1 MPSAAPTPLDHRP
14 DRPLRAVGGD
24 EPRTTA
30 TQFSECV
37 RAVVQL
43 CRRRGLKPPVFR
55 SPPRIQ
61 GVDRSILRR
70 ANGTVIVAVRRGQR
84 PLAAVRADVIE
95 GAIVANRLAGE
106 SADRFRGLAWAAV
119 DGPSADAGVVD
130 GGVVDGGGAG
140 PGRSPSESPSAVR
153 AAPVKRVA

>member
-1 MPSAAPTPLDHRP
+1 MPSAPPPTSDTRP
-14 DRPLRAVGGD
+14 PRALRAVED
-24 EPRTTA
+24 DVQRTSA

-37 RAVVQL
+37 RAVVTL

-55 SPPRIQ
+55 SPPRID

-84 PLAAVRADVIE
+84 PPAAVRADVIE
-95 GAIVANRLAGE
+95 GAIVANRLTGE

-119 DGPSADAGVVD
+119 DGGSQVDAPTSSPV
-130 GGVVDGGGAG
+130 
-140 PGRSPSESPSAVR
+140 RSVP
-153 AAPVKRVA
+153 AARVA

>member
-1 MPSAAPTPLDHRP
+1 MPSAAPTSVEPCP
-14 DRPLRAVGGD
+14 PRPLRAVGGD
-24 EPRTTA
+24 GQRTSA

-55 SPPRIQ
+55 SPPRIE

-95 GAIVANRLAGE
+95 GAIVANRLTGE

-119 DGPSADAGVVD
+119 DAGSVDRGAADVSTTSPV
-130 GGVVDGGGAG
+130 
-140 PGRSPSESPSAVR
+140 RSVPAM
-153 AAPVKRVA
+153 RVA

>member
-1 MPSAAPTPLDHRP
+1 MPPADPPTTRTGNSRSSAATRSASPTRS
-14 DRPLRAVGGD
+14 LRAVVDD

-55 SPPRIQ
+55 SPPRIE

-70 ANGTVIVAVRRGQR
+70 ANGTVIVAVRRGSR

-95 GAIVANRLAGE
+95 GAIVANRLTGE

-119 DGPSADAGVVD
+119 DVETAPGSIPQAVPSVPPA
-130 GGVVDGGGAG
+130 
-140 PGRSPSESPSAVR
+140 
-153 AAPVKRVA
+153 RVA

>member
-95 GAIVANRLAGE
+95 GAIVANRLTGE
-106 SADRFRGLAWAAV
+106 AADRFRGLAWAAV
-119 DGPSADAGVVD
+119 DGGAADVAAG
-130 GGVVDGGGAG
+130 G
-140 PGRSPSESPSAVR
+140 R
-153 AAPVKRVA
+153 AAASTDRRATMVPVPPARVA

>member
-1 MPSAAPTPLDHRP
+1 MPSAASTSVDHRP
-14 DRPLRAVGGD
+14 PRALHAVGGD
-24 EPRTTA
+24 EQRTSA

-43 CRRRGLKPPVFR
+43 CRRRGLKPPVYR
-55 SPPRIQ
+55 SPPRIE

-95 GAIVANRLAGE
+95 GAIVANQLTGE

-119 DGPSADAGVVD
+119 DGGPADAAAD
-130 GGVVDGGGAG
+130 RGA
-140 PGRSPSESPSAVR
+140 
-153 AAPVKRVA
+153 AAPAA